1 MFEFKQTAMLI
12 GPTWQLLILALLAAL
27 PLPRLFGCPVW
38 GAACQALD
46 HGVFAPV
53 QFVGVLGACI
63 VHGHCPQS
71 VPYTLGTAINLAIIA
86 TYCAIA
92 LALVW
97 ALRKWCLRY

>member
-1 MFEFKQTAMLI
+1 MFKQIAMSIEPPL
-12 GPTWQLLILALLAAL
+12 QLLILALLATL

-46 HGVFAPV
+46 NGVFAPV
-53 QFVGVLGACI
+53 RFVGALGACI

-71 VPYTLGTAINLAIIA
+71 VLYTLGTAMNLAVIA
-86 TYCAIA
+86 TCGAIT

-97 ALRKWCLRY
+97 ALRQWCLR